1 MEFTAYKQEVES
13 LGIGKRL
20 RDATYLHES
29 AFSHISEDLVH
40 FTLTVAAKYAGDLS
54 WNVAKYSRRDFKI
67 SLLSYPTFF
76 DDSYPALTG
85 SITID
90 LVRSKSRKTDY
101 SHSDNPPI
109 LHRKETLVSPDHPAY
124 ADFIAITKEGESL
137 GLYETSSRIGFRKS
151 WERLISN
158 KGYTLIDGRLV
169 PKANLMA
176 ASGSSEAEDICID
189 RHRTAIERDRLS
201 APMQYLARHGYLNGD
216 YSILD
221 YGCGK
226 GHDLLELEA
235 HGVDAAGWDPELRP
249 DGPRRVSD
257 VVNVGFVINV
267 IENRAE
273 RIAVLKQ
280 AFELTKRVLAIA
292 VMIGGEGTIQKFR
305 PYKDGVITS
314 RNTFQKYFSQSE
326 LRSFIETSLDQQ
338 ALAVAPGIFLVFK
351 DELEEQRFLSNR
363 QRVRREWRQITVRE
377 KSAPTVD
384 YQKLIEGNVDLF
396 QAFWR
401 TCLDFGRIPA
411 NDEFDRSDELRHLI
425 GSHKKGFEASA
436 NYFGCDEYA
445 QAREGRIE
453 DITVFLALSFFGRRE
468 AYAKMP
474 ISLQRDIKAFFDKPS
489 IAHEVARLALF
500 SVADTDKIT
509 KACLEARERLNCGHL
524 EPDHAYVVDAT
535 KLKSLPGILRIYVG
549 CAAQLYGDI
558 DGVDLVKIHMSSG
571 KVSLM
576 IYDDFDKPLPRLK
589 ERIKIRLRDQAI
601 DWFYYGDGYE
611 PQPLYL
617 KSLYMSVKEP
627 RYAEQVAFDQRVA
640 NLSGI
645 DLSDYGPSLSE
656 FELILTAN
664 QLSLDR
670 ITQGLSHTAHSK

>member
-1 MEFTAYKQEVES
+1 MEFAAYKKAVGS
-13 LGIGKRL
+13 LRIGKCL
-20 RDATYLHES
+20 PDATYLHES
-29 AFSHISEDLVH
+29 AFPHISEDLVH
-40 FTLTVAAKYAGDLS
+40 FTLTIAAQYAGGLT
-54 WNVAKYSRRDFKI
+54 WNVAKYSRRDFKV
-67 SLLSYPTFF
+67 SLLSYPTFLN
-76 DDSYPALTG
+76 DSYPTLAG
-85 SITID
+85 SITVD
-90 LVRSKSRKTDY
+90 LVRGKSRKTDY

-109 LHRKETLVSPDHPAY
+109 LHRKETLMSPDHPAY

-189 RHRTAIERDRLS
+189 RHRTAIDRDRLS

-326 LRSFIETSLDQQ
+326 LRSFIETSLAQQ

-384 YQKLIEGNVDLF
+384 YQKLIEGDIDLF
-396 QAFWR
+396 QAFWK
-401 TCLDFGRIPA
+401 TCLDFGRMPA

-425 GSHKKGFEASA
+425 GSHKKGFEATA
-436 NYFGCDEYA
+436 NYFGSDEYA

-453 DITVFLALSFFGRRE
+453 DITVFLALSFFGRRQ

-474 ISLQRDIKAFFDKPS
+474 ISLQRDIKAFFDKPT

-509 KACLEARERLNCGHL
+509 KACLEARERLDCGHL
-524 EPDHAYVVDAT
+524 EPDHAYVVNAST
-535 KLKSLPGILRIYVG
+535 LESLPGILRIYVG
-549 CAAQLYGDI
+549 CATQLYGDI
-558 DGVDLVKIHMSSG
+558 DGVDLVKIHMNSG
-571 KVSLM
+571 KVSLL
-576 IYDDFDKPLPRLK
+576 IYDDLDKPLPLLK
-589 ERIKIRLRDQAI
+589 ERIKIRLRDQEI
-601 DWFYYGDGYE
+601 HWFSYGDGYE

-617 KSLYMSVKEP
+617 KSRYMSTEAP
-627 RYAEQVAFDQRVA
+627 RYAEQAAFDQRVA
-640 NLSGI
+640 NLPGI

-656 FELILTAN
+656 FELILAAN

-670 ITQGLSHTAHSK
+670 ITQGLSHTVHSK